1 MARPLLNAF
10 AMPVLHL
17 EIESQIENLR
27 GFKEDLD
34 EIFWALEDRTG
45 PAGHALGVAI
55 AQVGQ
60 RMAALEATARHLGTE
75 VVLLPDLGAD
85 GARALERALLF
96 LDGELVLA
104 ADDAPAKL
112 WGCIRR
118 LLAAADDVLLAVSR
132 GTTAAAHDDATPR
145 AVVIPLVRSR
155 G

>member
-1 MARPLLNAF
+1 MAF
-10 AMPVLHL
+10 LHL

-27 GFKEDLD
+27 GFKDDLE
-34 EIFWALEDRTG
+34 EIFWAFEDRTG
-45 PAGHALGVAI
+45 PEGHALGVAI

-75 VVLLPDLGAD
+75 VVLLPDLGTD

-96 LDGELVLA
+96 LDGELALA

-112 WGCIRR
+112 WGSIRR
-118 LLAAADDVLLAVSR
+118 LLAAADDVLLAASR
-132 GTTAAAHDDATPR
+132 GRAVAATDDTAPR
-145 AVVIPLVRSR
+145 AVVIPLARSR